1 MTAESTKTEYKSVVL
16 HSKRGSRNLYLVV
29 GSQGE
34 EERGYIAR
42 RGRWPGEGE
51 GVGREGGSRYSV
63 YHSFL
68 FYFISFYFLFLWFVC
83 FLLYQM
89 KDC

>member
-1 MTAESTKTEYKSVVL
+1 MESTKTEYKSEVL

-34 EERGYIAR
+34 GERGD
-42 RGRWPGEGE
+42 GLEGE
-51 GVGREGGSRYSV
+51 GGVGILFLIPFCFFFY
-63 YHSFL
+63 L
-68 FYFISFYFLFLWFVC
+68 FYLSFFYFLFVIC